1 MFQEKFPPKIFF
13 QISLF
18 ITQWGGTIGSELD
31 ALPILSF
38 YLNFFSLFLLFDKK
52 AKKYSL
58 ELWN

>member
-52 AKKYSL
+52 NQKI
-58 ELWN
+58 